1 MPEGIP
7 RTKLAE
13 ELQGT
18 DIGDQITFRAK
29 ISTTPIAGE
38 LRQVRHAS
46 GEVIVM
52 VLLTEAQKGDIPDRY
67 VERTGDVAATGEL
80 AYPYELECDI
90 EGRSEVTL
98 IATHW

>member
-1 MPEGIP
+1 MPQDTT

-18 DIGDQITFRAK
+18 DIGDEITFRAA
-29 ISTTPIAGE
+29 ISTTPLSGE

-52 VLLTEAQKGDIPDRY
+52 VLLTEAQKGDLPDRY
-67 VERTGDVAATGEL
+67 VERTGDIAAIGDL
-80 AYPYELECDI
+80 AYPYELECHI
-90 EGRSEVTL
+90 EHTSEVTL
-98 IATHW
+98 IAIH